1 MRKPGRPK
9 VSKNVPISPWLSAK
23 KDCREGRFIQIG
35 NSLLFSELF
44 HRLKDSSK
52 YLYLCMA
59 MEAAGRSD
67 FLFPLS
73 VAKKYGISESTLR
86 RGLEDLKKEGF
97 IELTSS
103 GQVTR
108 EPNYYRFVYDWKPP

>member
-1 MRKPGRPK
+1 MGKQGRPK
-9 VSKNVPISPWLSAK
+9 ASKNVPISPWLSAK

-35 NSLLFSELF
+35 NSLLLSDLF

-52 YLYLCMA
+52 YLYICMA

-73 VAKKYGISESTLR
+73 TAKKYGIQRATFR
-86 RGLEDLKKEGF
+86 RGIQELIENNL

-108 EPNYYRFVYDWKPP
+108 EPNYYQFVYTWKPP